1 MQEPEQ
7 NMQELK
13 YKLMTMGNET
23 EPALASITWQFCKEV
38 LAFSILSNSRWHQG
52 RSSHPSRQRW
62 HHRTKRGVKQQLIE
76 KKNLNQYPSRNHIRH
91 GPNKLELV
99 KILLSKNLLSAR
111 KEEIRMENMLAGHTW
126 IDLRTLGIQGEV
138 DQGATCAGRVSGSAM
153 PFSSSEGSVYT
164 CKWKPALNLPL
175 RRLTSYSRIVIQWF
189 TATGDELQLL
199 RRSLG
204 SEWTVISRVNLCFT
218 FTANVTSRQLLK
230 GGGGVVELYRGRR
243 THS

>member
-13 YKLMTMGNET
+13 YKLMTTGNET
-23 EPALASITWQFCKEV
+23 EPALASITWQFRKEV

-62 HHRTKRGVKQQLIE
+62 HHRTKRGVKQQPIE

-138 DQGATCAGRVSGSAM
+138 DQGATCAGRGARWGTWLAGASTREEYQAVAEKIGSLLSIQRFCCRRRRCRELSGLTEQQREEWAA
-153 PFSSSEGSVYT
+153 SEREGIALAAGT
-164 CKWKPALNLPL
+164 C
-175 RRLTSYSRIVIQWF
+175 
-189 TATGDELQLL
+189 
-199 RRSLG
+199 RS
-204 SEWTVISRVNLCFT
+204 
-218 FTANVTSRQLLK
+218 
-230 GGGGVVELYRGRR
+230 
-243 THS
+243 